1 MKVTLQFTLLA
12 LLLNLI
18 PSHAL
23 ILKTIKDDVVIQAA
37 NDNEYYVSAR
47 SGLNYRDRPK
57 GEVLGKFALNTKVK
71 VIENTKIFEQ
81 IVDGKNTVDGEWVGV
96 EKDMDTVY
104 VFSAYLS
111 PTQTESDLKVYFTSP
126 YYNYEND
133 IRQGFINISDSYYNI
148 LAAQSTNI
156 LYESDL
162 GKDTIHLDKKQR
174 SRLLRKLDIS
184 EDDTAFIY
192 NFPLDSVIAYK
203 IKNLPVIAAVNIYA
217 SGDEDSESQY
227 EFGFN
232 LGKSYSHKGDNFTV
246 IGNENP
252 FQTGKVRTMIWQ
264 PIKVEKF
271 PIKFDINILQENIRE
286 WFDNVIIGEN
296 YMFKYDNF
304 RYYIQNLEVKGNTM
318 ARYLVVIDAK
328 TNKTIFKDVFVD
340 SESTYLVPLHTNS
353 GTPAWGTQWAGKVF
367 KNQSSILYGFLGATF
382 GCEEIH
388 FLSAT
393 EPPIFILCDNRH

>member
-1 MKVTLQFTLLA
+1 MKATLQCTLLA
-12 LLLNLI
+12 LLYNLN
-18 PSHAL
+18 PSNAL
-23 ILKTIKDDVVIQAA
+23 ILKTIKDDVVIQTAK
-37 NDNEYYVSAR
+37 DNEYYVSAR
-47 SGLNYRDRPK
+47 SGLNYRDKPK

-71 VIENTKIFEQ
+71 VIKNTKIFEQ
-81 IVDGKNTVDGEWVGV
+81 KIDGKNTVDGEWVGV

-111 PTQTESDLKVYFTSP
+111 ATLTAPDLKVYYTSP

-148 LAAQSTNI
+148 LEAHSKKI
-156 LYESDL
+156 LYKSDL
-162 GKDTIHLDKKQR
+162 RKDTIQLDEKQR
-174 SRLLRKLDIS
+174 SRLLQKLDIS

-192 NFPLDSVIAYK
+192 NFPLDSIIAYK

-232 LGKSYSHKGDNFTV
+232 LGKSYRHEGDNFTV

-252 FQTGKVRTMIWQ
+252 FQTGHVRAMIWQ

-304 RYYIQNLEVKGNTM
+304 GYYIQNLEVKGNTM
-318 ARYLVVIDAK
+318 ARYLVIIDSK
-328 TNKTIFKDVFVD
+328 TNKTIFKDFFVD
-340 SESTYLVPLHTNS
+340 SESTYLVPLNTKS
-353 GTPAWGTQWAGKVF
+353 DTPAWGTQWTGKVF

-388 FLSAT
+388 FLSET
-393 EPPIFILCDNRH
+393 EPPVFILCDNRH